1 MCQITNNKHNKNNTH
16 NEKIYPPSPQRGPRN
31 RNPLP
36 RQEEL
41 TPAPAMTTSIESRQ
55 QLLNT
60 HLLSQG
66 VGRWVEQDNRHIKGC
81 MLSPRGRIMAQKY
94 QQQKDIIKSI
104 ETMNIL
110 STPSINAP
118 KRNFQARVLDSIGTV
133 FTYLDLTT
141 NTRGTMTYR
150 TLDYVNLP
158 DDLFDECQ
166 RLKVGAT
173 LELVEMTNGR
183 VYPNHKTYGK
193 TMPTP
198 HPLLNTVVADKRPK
212 TTKAVKM
219 DRCTLF
225 ADTIR
230 YEQTPSLDSLWNRFA
245 AKCGELTPAEIMS
258 AITMKGTAS
267 TDEQTAFLCTL
278 LGIAAT
284 SLSPQES
291 HAVEYKSSF
300 VHSAKAPQSERT
312 IQYNEILSEL
322 LAFANSHV
330 EGQLFIGVN
339 NGGEIVG
346 VEDELLNDTPFANR
360 ADFEA
365 DFRNFINQST
375 GNFAFCNSLSIDWF
389 HTDND
394 HLFCRITVPQWNNN
408 VILMRGTELYV
419 REGASRR
426 QLKNNDFIQYIL
438 SNCKTAA

>member
-1 MCQITNNKHNKNNTH
+1 
-16 NEKIYPPSPQRGPRN
+16 
-31 RNPLP
+31 
-36 RQEEL
+36 
-41 TPAPAMTTSIESRQ
+41 
-55 QLLNT
+55 
-60 HLLSQG
+60 
-66 VGRWVEQDNRHIKGC
+66 
-81 MLSPRGRIMAQKY
+81 
-94 QQQKDIIKSI
+94 
-104 ETMNIL
+104 MNIL

-193 TMPTP
+193 TASAPRLSLSTAATNQP
-198 HPLLNTVVADKRPK
+198 
-212 TTKAVKM
+212 TKAAKPAKM
-219 DRCTLF
+219 NRNALF

-230 YEQTPSLDSLWNRFA
+230 YEQTPSLDNLWNRFA
-245 AKCGELTPAEIMS
+245 AKCSELTPAEIMS
-258 AITMKGTAS
+258 AITMKGTA
-267 TDEQTAFLCTL
+267 TADEQTALLCTL
-278 LGIAAT
+278 LGIHT
-284 SLSPQES
+284 TQLSPQES
-291 HAVEYKSSF
+291 SVVEYKSSF

-312 IQYNEILSEL
+312 MQYNEILSEL

-389 HTDND
+389 HTDDD
-394 HLFCRITVPQWNNN
+394 HLFCRITVPQWTNN